1 MNEKLENL
9 LTNVLTFFGGTL
21 ITMGIVDEGMLNE
34 VVGAV
39 ITLCA
44 FVITLIKRR
53 KDGID
58 QENS

>member
-39 ITLCA
+39 ITLCG
-44 FVITLIKRR
+44 FIITMIKRR
-53 KDGID
+53 KDGTD
-58 QENS
+58 EKKA